1 MGLNLGTKL
10 EYFKHY
16 STVYKKMKINVEIFK
31 YIYSYIVNGKSFY
44 IETTQV
50 HADIYKFK

>member
-1 MGLNLGTKL
+1 MLNL
-10 EYFKHY
+10 
-16 STVYKKMKINVEIFK
+16 SEIFK